1 MRQPVRAVSSCFRRR
16 SRGIAVRPRTVGK
29 SAGGGPV
36 VTAENSH
43 FSRFKPPLQNA
54 TSESF
59 SGPLPYSGKN
69 GFLLRK
75 MRFPRSVWYGFA
87 CPILPYGGVFGTE
100 DLEGRPASAAPAD
113 VCSGLGGPAAGP
125 RGLSHPSSG
134 ASADGARRRPITA
147 VAVRTKSTARSAV

>member
-1 MRQPVRAVSSCFRRR
+1 M
-16 SRGIAVRPRTVGK
+16 
-29 SAGGGPV
+29 
-36 VTAENSH
+36 TAENSH

-59 SGPLPYSGKN
+59 SGPLSYSGKN

-100 DLEGRPASAAPAD
+100 DSSAAEPRRSLRTSAPVLAD
-113 VCSGLGGPAAGP
+113 RA
-125 RGLSHPSSG
+125 
-134 ASADGARRRPITA
+134 
-147 VAVRTKSTARSAV
+147 